1 MSQILTDPDG
11 FQERPLYI
19 SVNISKVAIMN
30 SQRVHNQKE
39 RDLFFKQAAFDASSV
54 PEQQYQIIRVD
65 SSGITIIK
73 PE

>member
-19 SVNISKVAIMN
+19 SVNTSQITIMN
-30 SQRVHNQKE
+30 SQRVYSQKE
-39 RDLFFKQAAFDASSV
+39 RDQFFKKAAFDASSV

-65 SSGITIIK
+65 SSGVTIIK